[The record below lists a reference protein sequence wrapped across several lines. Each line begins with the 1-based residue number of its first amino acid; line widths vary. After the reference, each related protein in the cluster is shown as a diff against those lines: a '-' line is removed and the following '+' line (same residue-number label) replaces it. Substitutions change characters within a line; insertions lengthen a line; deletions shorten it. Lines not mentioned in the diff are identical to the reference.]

1 MDRVFR
7 ADEADPVFDKTETVT
22 EQLLYFCTSNKF
34 SCEEKTLLRDSVL
47 NIFQF
52 ILRQMF

>member
-1 MDRVFR
+1 MVRVFR

-34 SCEEKTLLRDSVL
+34 SCKEKTLVRDSVL
-47 NIFQF
+47 NIFRF